1 MCRYW
6 LWVKAPQGMMHQTRN
21 WRYCFVSISS
31 CILEKVFQ
39 LGEFLFYIH
48 YTQML
53 APKYWSWC
61 ATNPT
66 PQGPGTFDRDPGPV
80 AKTESTRATPGR
92 SSKSTTGRF
101 ERRWNVIEI
110 FWVACICE
118 GCLKLF
124 DLFVILCVCS
134 QCWNNV
140 GRSNENESDSCP
152 AGSLLV
158 KAHFFLGMCDIVPYP
173 CWVQQSDVY
182 IFSYSAFFPSTTFP
196 PYNIKKYSIRN
207 QAKGHAATKFEWYPP
222 YQVILY
228 EICAICLIRTM
239 LPLNFWGHWIVWPLG
254 QTQRDVA
261 GRSCWVNSLQPKW
274 QEAQHQRSHGVV
286 GSWKGWWIEC
296 VYVIICILIIV
307 YIYID
312 TPQSLTWNLKLMVK
326 KKESPF
332 PGQDFQVPW

>member
-1 MCRYW
+1 
-6 LWVKAPQGMMHQTRN
+6 
-21 WRYCFVSISS
+21 
-31 CILEKVFQ
+31 
-39 LGEFLFYIH
+39 
-48 YTQML
+48 ML

-182 IFSYSAFFPSTTFP
+182 IFSFFPIQPSSQAPLFRHTTSKNTQFETKQKDTQQQNLSGILHTKWFCMRFVQFVWFAPCCPWISEGTGSFGRLAKHSAMSLGAAAESTASSRSGRRPST
-196 PYNIKKYSIRN
+196 R
-207 QAKGHAATKFEWYPP
+207 GAAESLE
-222 YQVILY
+222 V
-228 EICAICLIRTM
+228 
-239 LPLNFWGHWIVWPLG
+239 G
-254 QTQRDVA
+254 RDDEL
-261 GRSCWVNSLQPKW
+261 S
-274 QEAQHQRSHGVV
+274 
-286 GSWKGWWIEC
+286 
-296 VYVIICILIIV
+296 VYMWSYV
-307 YIYID
+307 Y
-312 TPQSLTWNLKLMVK
+312 L
-326 KKESPF
+326 
-332 PGQDFQVPW
+332 

>member
-1 MCRYW
+1 MKCHW
-6 LWVKAPQGMMHQTRN
+6 N
-21 WRYCFVSISS
+21 
-31 CILEKVFQ
+31 ILGG
-39 LGEFLFYIH
+39 LHLRR
-48 YTQML
+48 ML
-53 APKYWSWC
+53 EVVWSVC
-61 ATNPT
+61 
-66 PQGPGTFDRDPGPV
+66 DIV
-80 AKTESTRATPGR
+80 
-92 SSKSTTGRF
+92 
-101 ERRWNVIEI
+101 
-110 FWVACICE
+110 
-118 GCLKLF
+118 
-124 DLFVILCVCS
+124 CVCS

-182 IFSYSAFFPSTTFP
+182 MFSYSAFFPSTTFP

-261 GRSCWVNSLQPKW
+261 GRSCWVNSPPAEVAGGPAPEEPRRWKLEGMMNWVCICDHMYTYNYIYRHPPKFNMEPETDGLKKRSLLFQGKIFRFHGKLQGCICF
-274 QEAQHQRSHGVV
+274 A
-286 GSWKGWWIEC
+286 IES
-296 VYVIICILIIV
+296 LL
-307 YIYID
+307 YIYIIIYFSFFRYD
-312 TPQSLTWNLKLMVK
+312 YTACRDMFIMLFFFDDWQI
-326 KKESPF
+326 
-332 PGQDFQVPW
+332 